1 LKSFGI
7 RLSKVGCA
15 AFERAVRCRGDRHQL
30 RFIVTPEDAA
40 EMEDLRSFT
49 RECPALVAVRT
60 VLEAAIDF
68 SPFAVAR
75 HPVPLQIAQMRT
87 DCPDRDAVHRRTTRA
102 ALRGKLHHPRLD
114 HHPPCQNWLSN
125 RVFDR
130 YDNAKRHAAIGL
142 RQPQLQSRANAFDP
156 TPWYVPHED
165 SAGPAPAGS
174 PESMTSLKSNRYTE
188 SSLTAASPIKRRQ
201 AVVSGSYHP
210 SRGRIATRIITSSVR
225 RAAH

>member
-1 LKSFGI
+1 
-7 RLSKVGCA
+7 
-15 AFERAVRCRGDRHQL
+15 
-30 RFIVTPEDAA
+30 
-40 EMEDLRSFT
+40 MEDLRSFT

-125 RVFDR
+125 RVFR
-130 YDNAKRHAAIGL
+130 SYDDILEHCCFAWNKLVDQPWTIMSIGL
-142 RQPQLQSRANAFDP
+142 RD
-156 TPWYVPHED
+156 W
-165 SAGPAPAGS
+165 
-174 PESMTSLKSNRYTE
+174 
-188 SSLTAASPIKRRQ
+188 
-201 AVVSGSYHP
+201 
-210 SRGRIATRIITSSVR
+210 
-225 RAAH
+225 AHRF